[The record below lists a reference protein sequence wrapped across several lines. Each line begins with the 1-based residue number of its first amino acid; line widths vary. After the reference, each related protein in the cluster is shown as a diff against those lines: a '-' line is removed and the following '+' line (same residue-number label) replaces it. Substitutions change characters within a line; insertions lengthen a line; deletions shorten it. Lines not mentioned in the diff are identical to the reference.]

1 MTTAAE
7 ADIISSFTFS
17 VANNVSTGSQI
28 TLTQNLAEHQ
38 ESLKADLHTHCVSHR
53 SLPIGSL
60 VSRNQGGCGSRF
72 LCKGHLKGGYC

>member
-1 MTTAAE
+1 MTTA

-38 ESLKADLHTHCVSHR
+38 ERSLKLICTHTVWHTG
-53 SLPIGSL
+53 L
-60 VSRNQGGCGSRF
+60 F
-72 LCKGHLKGGYC
+72 LLEAWYLGTKEAVGLDFYAKDI